1 MSPAGVTSAV
11 TCLGCGCACDDLTVR
26 VAGGRITE
34 VAPPCP
40 LGRAWFG
47 DGVVPGRILRAGAE
61 VSLDAALAEAA
72 ETLAAAR
79 GDVQVLLAPD
89 LSTQAQ
95 QAALAL
101 ADLLRA
107 SVDTTTSEPAA
118 AGLLAAQRRGRA
130 AATLGEVRNRA
141 DVLLFW
147 GIDPTLRY
155 PRYLSRYAL
164 DPMGTHV
171 PGGRAGRTVISVSI
185 GQDRGPAGAE
195 IELALAPDQEIA
207 ALSVMRAV
215 ALGHALGELPAPLQA
230 VPDAAT
236 RLTTAAY
243 AVLVHDAEPGAESG
257 RDPYRAE
264 GLIALTQALNGRTRA
279 ALSSLRAGGNRSGAE
294 AALTWQTGYPMAVS
308 FGAGYPR
315 YAPATRGLA
324 ERMAGRSN
332 GRGAPILVAGAAA
345 ALGAALAEAARHSP
359 VIIIGPRASEVPFA
373 ARVAID
379 TGVAG
384 IHEGGTAYRVDEV
397 PLPLR
402 PPLDGARSAVATL
415 SALLDLVRTRPAGR
429 TG

>member
-1 MSPAGVTSAV
+1 MSPATRTAAV
-11 TCLGCGCACDDLTVR
+11 TCLGCGCACDDLTVA
-26 VAGGRITE
+26 VADGRITD
-34 VAPPCP
+34 VSPPCP

-47 DGVVPGRILRAGAE
+47 DGAVPARVLRAGADA
-61 VSLDAALAEAA
+61 SLDAALREATEVLTRA
-72 ETLAAAR
+72 G
-79 GDVQVLLAPD
+79 GDVLVLLAPD

-95 QAALAL
+95 RAALAL
-101 ADLLRA
+101 ADRLRA
-107 SVDTTTSEPAA
+107 AVDTATSEPAA

-141 DVLLFW
+141 DVVLFW
-147 GIDPTLRY
+147 GVDPAPRY

-164 DPMGTHV
+164 DPAGTHV

-185 GQDRGPAGAE
+185 GQDRGPPGAE
-195 IELALAPDQEIA
+195 TTFALAPEQEIA

-215 ALGHALGELPAPLQA
+215 ALGNALGELPPPLQA
-230 VPDAAT
+230 AAEAAT

-243 AVLVHDAEPGAESG
+243 AVVVHDAEPGAEPG

-294 AALTWQTGYPMAVS
+294 AALTWQTGYPMAVD

-315 YAPATRGLA
+315 YTPARRALAAPSGGGGPSA
-324 ERMAGRSN
+324 
-332 GRGAPILVAGAAA
+332 ILVAGSAA
-345 ALGAALAEAARHSP
+345 ALGEALAEAARRAT
-359 VIIIGPRASEVPFA
+359 VIVIGPRASEAPFP

-384 IHEGGTAYRVDEV
+384 IHEGGTAYRMDEV

-402 PPLDGARSAVATL
+402 PPLGGARSAADTL
-415 SALLDLVRTRPAGR
+415 AALLDLVRARSG
-429 TG
+429 G